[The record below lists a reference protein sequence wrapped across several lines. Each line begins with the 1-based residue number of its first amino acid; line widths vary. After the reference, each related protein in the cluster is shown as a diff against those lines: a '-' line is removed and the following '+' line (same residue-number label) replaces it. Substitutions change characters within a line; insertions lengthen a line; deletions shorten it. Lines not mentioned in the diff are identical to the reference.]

1 MHLEDVSTPQ
11 LLLLSVLLI
20 GFRWL
25 DCNSCRVCIQ
35 MSWVL
40 QAFFFF
46 THQFFKANVVVIE
59 AGVQAFLKSPTEGFT
74 WCKWARFSWDKCH
87 YNHLNVLKIS
97 SRALLLSQPVGLC
110 GLGCW
115 SLASS
120 LEKSVSQ
127 GLPLWS
133 DSENMG
139 CCLNKWDSANS
150 LLFWVKWYQR
160 IMFLSEAFWQHSMFP
175 LWWVLLRFSAL
186 YWNSE
191 VLCDWSAWLNSNRM

>member
-25 DCNSCRVCIQ
+25 DCNSRRVCIQ

-40 QAFFFF
+40 QAFFFHSSVF
-46 THQFFKANVVVIE
+46 QSQRCGHWGWSP
-59 AGVQAFLKSPTEGFT
+59 GVPKIPHWRFT

-97 SRALLLSQPVGLC
+97 SRALLLSQSVGLC

-191 VLCDWSAWLNSNRM
+191 VLCDWSAWFNSNRM